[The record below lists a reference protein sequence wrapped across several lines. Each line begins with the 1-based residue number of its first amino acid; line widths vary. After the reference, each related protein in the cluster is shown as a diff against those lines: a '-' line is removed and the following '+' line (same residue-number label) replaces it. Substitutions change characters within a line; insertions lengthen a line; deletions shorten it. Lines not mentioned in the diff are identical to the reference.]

1 MLKIK
6 ENTMRDIIQV
16 YFLTKIITL
25 RYDSKI
31 NYISYLWNVITY
43 NLMMSR
49 ETGFNECKVT
59 PT

>member
-1 MLKIK
+1 
-6 ENTMRDIIQV
+6 MRDIIQV

-25 RYDSKI
+25 RYDVRI
-31 NYISYLWNVITY
+31 TYISYLWNVITY
-43 NLMMSR
+43 NLMISR